1 MTGPPSTPAMA
12 LMLIIAMIAIVA
24 GVIIYTSRRRRAIML
39 GAVMSA
45 VLLGLLVLSMLPA
58 QPIRPERINVAVAV
72 DRSVPIE
79 HASVDH
85 AGAVEVASRTEESTS
100 GSMLRTIV
108 MLAGIGVLMSFVYL
122 FLDAGRRARYTWA
135 IRAGSVAA
143 FAVTCIVLW
152 KITPQL

>member
-1 MTGPPSTPAMA
+1 MMGPPSTPAMA
-12 LMLIIAMIAIVA
+12 LMLIVAMIAIVA
-24 GVIIYTSRRRRAIML
+24 GVIIYTSRRRRAIMI
-39 GAVMSA
+39 GIAMSA
-45 VLLGLLVLSMLPA
+45 VLLGVLVLSMLPA
-58 QPIRPERINVAVAV
+58 SAPRHERINVAVAV
-72 DRSVPIE
+72 DRG
-79 HASVDH
+79 ASVEQPRVDD
-85 AGAVEVASRTEESTS
+85 AGAGTAVSRPENGTP
-100 GSMLRTIV
+100 GSIFRTIV